1 MAEKASK
8 LKWNQH
14 AASDDISYLGPLSY
28 RHFKIIGWLLL
39 VIKLLLPPIAL
50 VAKIDPTVGDSLATP
65 LGVLELITPL
75 RAFRRC
81 SLSTTTKTR

>member
-1 MAEKASK
+1 MIARKGKLHDSLKTLLHRDTFGGTMAEKAPK

-14 AASDDISYLGPLSY
+14 AEGDDVSYLGPLSY

-50 VAKIDPTVGDSLATP
+50 VAKIRIDN
-65 LGVLELITPL
+65 ITC
-75 RAFRRC
+75 FFI
-81 SLSTTTKTR
+81 S